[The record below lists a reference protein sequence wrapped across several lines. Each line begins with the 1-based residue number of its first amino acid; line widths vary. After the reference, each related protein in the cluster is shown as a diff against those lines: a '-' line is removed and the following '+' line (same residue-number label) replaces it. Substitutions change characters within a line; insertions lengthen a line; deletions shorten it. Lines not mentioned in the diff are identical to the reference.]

1 MSPGYLL
8 SVDLGTSHTVAV
20 IQWPDGRTRP
30 LLFDGSPIM
39 PSSIFLDQAGTL
51 HTGRDAEAMAAAE
64 PERYEPNPKQRINDG
79 FILLAERDISVAQAF
94 AGILRRVASAAVES
108 VGSLPATVLTCPAE
122 WGERRR
128 AVLQDA
134 AAAAGYPPVQIVP
147 EPVGAAYYYAD
158 RLDHPVEAGQALAVF
173 DFGGGTL
180 DIAVVAPDGTG
191 GFRVVSEGGLADL
204 GGLDVDAA
212 LVEHLGATVADS
224 HPEAWKT
231 LQHPSSPVELRDRRT
246 LWKDVRGA
254 KEMLSR
260 SSVAPITIPGVDQAF
275 HLTRAELDQLARPLL
290 ARGAGEL
297 KRVLTASG
305 YGPHQ
310 IAGVFLV
317 GGSSRLPL
325 VIQVLQEQV
334 AIAPTVLEQPELPVS
349 EGAIRA
355 VQAKQRVQS
364 PPQSPPA
371 PTPQPQPSPG
381 QGPATPEAGLSPQQ
395 SLPPQTPPPPAGD
408 QTYPIPAAAP
418 RKKGRKWLYAAIA
431 VVAVAAIATPLAF
444 FLLREQY
451 VQRPFVSL
459 ETVGDTIAYKSDDVD
474 ANDVDVRGDTAYVSY
489 VEDEGGPND
498 RDVLYLQAID
508 VTTGKVLWET
518 DDKINA
524 RDWNG
529 MFTGNGMVVTRHS
542 YYETGECCDTV
553 YDWRFVDAS
562 NGELR
567 NTVTVTHEAGR
578 RLNDNMIAAK
588 EDRSEFS
595 MFDAS
600 GEEFYTFEAGEE
612 AGNVEFYQR
621 SFDWDKYDGRNIA
634 DRTDGR
640 FWWLTGGDQVFHL
653 YDVEERIIVAERE
666 IGGTDDSYLAFDGK
680 VFVGSNDT
688 GYDLRIYNAD
698 DLSSVNSAR
707 VDDADVEQ
715 TGMSICGKTLVCV
728 GESKVES
735 EDHKTFRVYDF
746 EEEEWVYDGNDEFE
760 SVSYVRGIGNRVVV
774 TYTEGS
780 ENARTAIL
788 DPEEDF
794 AQIGQSHDGA
804 FRPIDNASAMRY
816 PTGSSDYLSSNT
828 GPVIGLGVQDGTREV
843 ISNEIEP
850 WGDCDNSDVSLVC
863 LEEEG
868 IQVYR
873 FRDGDTRY

>member
-79 FILLAERDISVAQAF
+79 FILLGERDISVAQAF

-180 DIAVVAPDGTG
+180 DIAVVAPDGAG

-325 VIQVLQEQV
+325 VAQVLHEQV

-355 VQAKQRVQS
+355 VQTRQRVQS

-518 DDKINA
+518 DDNLEACNWYNITA
-524 RDWNG
+524 GDDMILSRRTVPESDDCSD
-529 MFTGNGMVVTRHS
+529 TD
-542 YYETGECCDTV
+542 YE
-553 YDWRFVDAS
+553 WRFVDAS
-562 NGELR
+562 TGDLR
-567 NTVTVTHEAGR
+567 TAVTTDRYGK
-578 RLNDNMIAAK
+578 RLNDNILSIREGK
-588 EDRSEFS
+588 LSFS
-595 MFDAS
+595 IYDES
-600 GEEFYTFEAGEE
+600 GKEFYAFQASPG
-612 AGNVEFYQR
+612 AKSLNDYGYALDDGYVEGQPYTDQNNGR
-621 SFDWDKYDGRNIA
+621 VWWTTVQDDGSE
-634 DRTDGR
+634 T
-640 FWWLTGGDQVFHL
+640 FHL
-653 YDVEERIIVAERE
+653 YDVEERTMVTEGK
-666 IGGTDDSYLAFDGK
+666 IGKPYDYYLVFNDK
-680 VFVGSNDT
+680 VFVGSNDN
-688 GYDLRIYNAD
+688 GYTLDVYESD
-698 DLSSVNSAR
+698 DLSSVDTAQI
-707 VDDADVEQ
+707 DDPGVQ
-715 TGMSICGKTLVCV
+715 GMLGLVVCGKTRVCVLESRNDDSSV
-728 GESKVES
+728 GES
-735 EDHKTFRVYDF
+735 FRVYDF
-746 EEEEWVYDGNDEFE
+746 EAEEWVYSSDDEFQMIFQITA
-760 SVSYVRGIGNRVVV
+760 VGNRVLLSQDMNSDGYTVV
-774 TYTEGS
+774 
-780 ENARTAIL
+780 L
-788 DPEEDF
+788 DEQFE
-794 AQIGQSHDGA
+794 QIGRSDGTPY
-804 FRPIDNASAMRY
+804 RPIDNASAIKY
-816 PTGSSDYLSSNT
+816 PYRSNADDSDNAGSI
-828 GPVIGLGVQDGTREV
+828 IGLGVQDGSSTV
-843 ISNEIEP
+843 IAEDFTH
-850 WGDCDNSDVSLVC
+850 WGCDVSDVNLVC
-863 LEEEG
+863 LHEEG

-873 FRDGDTRY
+873 FRDGPSRY